1 MAYSPSLT
9 YFLDRLQGFSTN
21 IFRLETQNNDTAT
34 ANKILRFSL
43 PANAL
48 LNMRSFALHFNA
60 KTTAAGQG
68 ARLPAKI
75 DSLIERVEVT
85 AGGIQLSQGLNY
97 YNVLRHAKDA
107 LLGDKTN
114 SVCGHPDI
122 VRTISP
128 IDGLGFVDAADAN
141 PAILS
146 GTNGERYPST
156 HKQAQFTIDH
166 WEGFIGTCEPKILDA
181 AILPDLVISIYLA
194 DNNVLTSS
202 AGVALEGTG
211 GTDITDAGTGA
222 ATYELNNIHAT
233 IESIGLAD
241 SVYDNMVSAMIAQK
255 GFVEIPFK
263 QYFSFSNTH
272 NGSTRFT
279 VATQSL
285 DRVWWAWRAS
295 NFATQAAPIRVK
307 GYKQK
312 GAFIA
317 DAAAT
322 LPAQGAITGAEL
334 DGAGNAGGSRAVA
347 ASPGLTVATDI
358 GLSEYLGQLDT
369 NKEKYLGPYYNFVE
383 PGTSSKNTYQLQL
396 NGAYWPQF
404 SATAEEMY
412 TLSKHS
418 TLGQYVEQNK
428 SLQQYK
434 SNYFVHCARL
444 NMPESEFSRTIS
456 GLDTRA
462 VSLNGYLNTANVTGD
477 PNVVLF
483 CECTSTLRVG
493 SGRMV
498 EVIS

>member
-60 KTTAAGQG
+60 KTNDGNG
-68 ARLPAKI
+68 SRLPAKI

-122 VRTISP
+122 IRTISP
-128 IDGLGFVDAADAN
+128 VDGLGYVDGNDQN

-146 GTNGERYPST
+146 GTLGERYPST
-156 HKQAQFTIDH
+156 HKQAQFTIDY

-202 AGVALEGTG
+202 LGVALDGTG
-211 GTDITDAGTGA
+211 AADITDTGNQA

-255 GFVEIPFK
+255 GFIEIPFK
-263 QYFSFSNTH
+263 QYFSFNNTH
-272 NGSTRFT
+272 SGTTRFT
-279 VATQSL
+279 VASQSL

-295 NFATQAAPIRVK
+295 AFATQVAPIRVK

-312 GAFIA
+312 GAF
-317 DAAAT
+317 T
-322 LPAQGAITGAEL
+322 
-334 DGAGNAGGSRAVA
+334 SA
-347 ASPGLTVATDI
+347 ASVAQPANVAQTADGPTVVLNATPAANITQDI
-358 GLSEYLGQLDT
+358 GLSEYLGLLDT
-369 NKEKYLGPYYNFVE
+369 DKEKYVGTYYNFVE
-383 PGTSSKNTYQLQL
+383 PATSSKNTYQLQL
-396 NGAYWPQF
+396 NGAYYPQF
-404 SATAEEMY
+404 AATAEEMY
-412 TLSKHS
+412 TISKHS

-456 GLDTRA
+456 GLDTRS

-477 PNVVLF
+477 PNVVIF

-493 SGRMV
+493 AGRML